1 MAAEPF
7 HILPHTSVNLG
18 ATLKS
23 TRRVIDGRRSD
34 LRRIVPGIVLYV
46 YLGMLGK
53 TAGSGGAAGG
63 PLKWGFFGIFWR
75 A

>member
-1 MAAEPF
+1 
-7 HILPHTSVNLG
+7 
-18 ATLKS
+18 
-23 TRRVIDGRRSD
+23 VIDGRRSD

>member
-1 MAAEPF
+1 MGVAA
-7 HILPHTSVNLG
+7 T
-18 ATLKS
+18 
-23 TRRVIDGRRSD
+23 
-34 LRRIVPGIVLYV
+34 LRRIVPGTVLYV

-63 PLKWGFFGIFWR
+63 PLKWGFFRIFWR